1 MDIENGCR
9 EYCWTQSYGRRE
21 SSTFAGVPPA
31 AKKPAPRDAAAG
43 RLRITGTAGTA
54 KPHGWAPAENP
65 GRDLDHTRQ
74 AAPAAAR
81 RHVRRALR
89 QRVHRGYA
97 APARRLLARRERRSG
112 ARSAVAS
119 RSAPT
124 AASNSA
130 VVGALTLITCGPQVL
145 SPARN

>member
-1 MDIENGCR
+1 MDIENIAGD
-9 EYCWTQSYGRRE
+9 TLRE
-21 SSTFAGVPPA
+21 SSTFAGVP
-31 AKKPAPRDAAAG
+31 PAPRDAAAG

-54 KPHGWAPAENP
+54 KPHSRAPAENP

-97 APARRLLARRERRSG
+97 APAGRLLARRERRSG
-112 ARSAVAS
+112 ARSAVGRS
-119 RSAPT
+119 RARPRRRRT
-124 AASNSA
+124 ARSS
-130 VVGALTLITCGPQVL
+130 TR
-145 SPARN
+145 SR